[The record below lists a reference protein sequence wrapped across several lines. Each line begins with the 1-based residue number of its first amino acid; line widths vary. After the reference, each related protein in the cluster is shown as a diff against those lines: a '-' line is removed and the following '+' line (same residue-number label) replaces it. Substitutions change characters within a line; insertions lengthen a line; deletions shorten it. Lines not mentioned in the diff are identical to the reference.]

1 MATVRCVAGIYEVKG
16 DERIMTWQEAAEV
29 ERDHKLIQDELGD
42 RYWIVGHH
50 RRCSADNP
58 VFFYIKKKVLG
69 VPREPI
75 EADPTTVLCM
85 EVVE

>member
-1 MATVRCVAGIYEVKG
+1 MAGIYEVKG